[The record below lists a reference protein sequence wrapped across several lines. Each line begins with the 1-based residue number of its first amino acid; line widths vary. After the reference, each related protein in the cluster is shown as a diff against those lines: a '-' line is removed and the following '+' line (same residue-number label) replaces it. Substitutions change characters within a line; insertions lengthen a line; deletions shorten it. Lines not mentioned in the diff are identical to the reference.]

1 MKRTRRMLASA
12 LVAACLALP
21 GGAAHAAKERLT
33 IDLVGEPNSLDPHV
47 QWNPDSYYVY
57 RNIFDNLVTRDDKGL
72 IAPQVATSW
81 KQLSDTQIQFQLRDD
96 ITFHD
101 GSKLTAEDV
110 VFSVKRITDPKFASP
125 QLGQF
130 DKITDA
136 VANDAKTVTLTTQGA
151 YPALLAQLVKLSIV
165 PKKVVEAVGKDAF
178 NLAPVGSGPYK
189 FGAWQRGVSVT
200 LARNDAYWG
209 TKAPFP
215 TVVFRAIPDAATRVA
230 NLQAG
235 TSDLAANL
243 DGDLAAQLKTS
254 QRAMPVPVL
263 TERVAYLAMNVQ
275 KEPLNDPRVRR
286 AIAQAIDKQAI
297 TDGVLGGTEKPL
309 AQMLSPAHEGFVEGI
324 KDLPFD
330 LAKAKAQIAEVGPK
344 AKQEIAL
351 VTAPVY
357 DQRVVQALQQMLVD
371 AGLNVKI
378 EMTDMGSWL
387 KRMQSGPDAIP
398 VLAFSRWSCGCQDA
412 DGVLFPILH
421 SASGWA
427 NAKDKAIE
435 DALEA
440 GRQTLDPAKRLA
452 AYKTVHERIASE
464 HFVIPLYQAAQM
476 YGTSKNLVWTPTPNE
491 SIFVNRMSWKD

>member
-1 MKRTRRMLASA
+1 
-12 LVAACLALP
+12 
-21 GGAAHAAKERLT
+21 
-33 IDLVGEPNSLDPHV
+33 
-47 QWNPDSYYVY
+47 
-57 RNIFDNLVTRDDKGL
+57 
-72 IAPQVATSW
+72 
-81 KQLSDTQIQFQLRDD
+81 
-96 ITFHD
+96 
-101 GSKLTAEDV
+101 
-110 VFSVKRITDPKFASP
+110 
-125 QLGQF
+125 
-130 DKITDA
+130 
-136 VANDAKTVTLTTQGA
+136 
-151 YPALLAQLVKLSIV
+151 
-165 PKKVVEAVGKDAF
+165 
-178 NLAPVGSGPYK
+178 
-189 FGAWQRGVSVT
+189 VSVT
-200 LARNDAYWG
+200 LNRNDAYWG
-209 TKAPFP
+209 TKAAFP
-215 TVVFRAIPDAATRVA
+215 SVVFRAIPDAATRVA
-230 NLQAG
+230 NLMAG

-254 QRAMPVPVL
+254 QRAKPVPVL

-330 LAKAKAQIAEVGPK
+330 LAKAKAELAAVGPK

-371 AGLNVKI
+371 AGLSVKI

-387 KRMQSGPDAIP
+387 KRMQSGPDSIP
-398 VLAFSRWSCGCQDA
+398 VMAFSRWSCGCQDA